1 MTVSGLTMI
10 SASRQSFQ
18 SLERQTQ
25 KRRSRRRSFGRLT
38 ARFRMRSC
46 CRRTRI
52 SAASE
57 SLETNR
63 DRKNR
68 KNAEKMAIKVERSI
82 SNNEGDG
89 QKNRIAASSA
99 KCKENMAGWTFYQ
112 GQQIL
117 AREFNRIL
125 KQRDQAAFP
134 GWMERAS
141 ESRIPEMKSLAAG
154 IERDRAA
161 VTAALAYE
169 WSNGT
174 TEGHINRLKT
184 LKRAM
189 YGRAK
194 FDLLKI
200 KVLAGSKRGAG

>member
-1 MTVSGLTMI
+1 MTVSGLMMI

-25 KRRSRRRSFGRLT
+25 KKRSRRRSFGRLSERLRT
-38 ARFRMRSC
+38 RSC

-68 KNAEKMAIKVERSI
+68 KNAEKMAIRVERSI

-112 GQQIL
+112 GQDERTEFGFKRIVCDCSACSRFCL
-117 AREFNRIL
+117 AM
-125 KQRDQAAFP
+125 P
-134 GWMERAS
+134 GYLVPS
-141 ESRIPEMKSLAAG
+141 DIKRIPERLNEPDIVRFAFDNLLA
-154 IERDRAA
+154 
-161 VTAALAYE
+161 
-169 WSNGT
+169 SP
-174 TEGHINRLKT
+174 
-184 LKRAM
+184 
-189 YGRAK
+189 
-194 FDLLKI
+194 
-200 KVLAGSKRGAG
+200 GA

>member
-25 KRRSRRRSFGRLT
+25 KRRSRRRSFGRLSERLRT
-38 ARFRMRSC
+38 RSC

-52 SAASE
+52 SAASD

-68 KNAEKMAIKVERSI
+68 KNAEKMAIRVERSI
-82 SNNEGDG
+82 SNNEGEG

-112 GQQIL
+112 GQ
-117 AREFNRIL
+117 AYFYTRRRKF
-125 KQRDQAAFP
+125 
-134 GWMERAS
+134 S
-141 ESRIPEMKSLAAG
+141 
-154 IERDRAA
+154 A
-161 VTAALAYE
+161 V
-169 WSNGT
+169 
-174 TEGHINRLKT
+174 
-184 LKRAM
+184 
-189 YGRAK
+189 
-194 FDLLKI
+194 
-200 KVLAGSKRGAG
+200 

>member
-1 MTVSGLTMI
+1 MTVSGLMMI

-25 KRRSRRRSFGRLT
+25 KKRSRRRSFGRLSERLRT
-38 ARFRMRSC
+38 RSC

-68 KNAEKMAIKVERSI
+68 KNAEKMAIRVERSI
-82 SNNEGDG
+82 SDEGDG

-112 GQQIL
+112 GQGGAPQVITIP
-117 AREFNRIL
+117 ASPEL
-125 KQRDQAAFP
+125 KQFV
-134 GWMERAS
+134 
-141 ESRIPEMKSLAAG
+141 KNLAA
-154 IERDRAA
+154 RAEA
-161 VTAALAYE
+161 IKSRRVSPEADNMLKI
-169 WSNGT
+169 T
-174 TEGHINRLKT
+174 TEGR
-184 LKRAM
+184 
-189 YGRAK
+189 
-194 FDLLKI
+194 
-200 KVLAGSKRGAG
+200 